1 MISGTPTASAP
12 EMAVFHAVGKPE
24 EVTNG
29 IANGAAKPATKIAT
43 PTPNRQRMAGALT
56 ASAQTDCVG
65 SVTIFL
71 VQHKPQIAQIT
82 ADPCKLVFSICV
94 HLRHLRFLCVRH
106 S

>member
-82 ADPCKLVFSICV
+82 ADPCKLVFSIRF